1 MGQALDPLA
10 DGGLER
16 VWLELDELEGERLIE
31 ATTRERLRDPDAL
44 AVLEAEYR
52 RYHGREAPSREA
64 LEADLDPI
72 IGHAVEIL
80 DRAAVLEPVDLES
93 PCVERVRYE
102 RDPAELLDELL
113 ADDWHDRQLLQ
124 REPEAAAIRW
134 CHRPR
139 VDRRG
144 RRGSRPHAARRT
156 RSCASRD
163 GPSDPSSRPR
173 PPDLAAAAA
182 A

>member
-64 LEADLDPI
+64 LEADLDPV

-80 DRAAVLEPVDLES
+80 CRAAVLEPVDLES
-93 PCVERVRYE
+93 PCVERVRYGC
-102 RDPAELLDELL
+102 DPAELLAALIFE
-113 ADDWHDRQLLQ
+113 ARHERQLLERRPPTPAIQ
-124 REPEAAAIRW
+124 RCR
-134 CHRPR
+134 RPR
-139 VDRRG
+139 VARRP
-144 RRGSRPHAARRT
+144 RAARRT

-163 GPSDPSSRPR
+163 GPSDPSPSGSPR
-173 PPDLAAAAA
+173 RDLAAGVRR
-182 A
+182 